1 MENKKAGGVKRPTA
15 PGLGWYG
22 DVPRWRASA
31 KARAKGFEPPTVN
44 LSKYRDDPDQLRY
57 QCEKY
62 QREQDIF
69 LNGAPDAGF
78 DKTLGSLLKKY
89 QTDPDSPYHNLRP
102 SSRRPYDHYIKR
114 LIPIIGDRKIAK
126 ITGMDLKR
134 WHDAWSDGGR
144 MLASSKMQRA
154 ILDAAISYGIMCR
167 LKGCLELR
175 EVLKT
180 ASRKLPHPRRR
191 EFTVTAEQVVSL
203 RKAAHEA
210 KRPACAL
217 AYALVF
223 ETTLRLWDVI
233 GQWVKT
239 EEYGISD
246 ITNAGK
252 KWFGLRWEDING
264 DLVLHYVPSKTSMKT
279 GLAVTFPLRMAPM
292 VMEELEHWPQEGRQG
307 PVIVNATTGLP
318 YSAIRFD
325 ELWRRDR
332 KAACI
337 SDKVWA
343 RDLRASGI
351 TEGRA
356 AGALTDDVAKVA
368 GHSSTRTTSEI
379 YDRAALEAAERF
391 AEARVEKRK
400 KNA

>member
-1 MENKKAGGVKRPTA
+1 MDKEQTEERVSA
-15 PGLGWYG
+15 PGLAWYKRRTG
-22 DVPRWRASA
+22 EEPIWRASA
-31 KARAKGFEPPTVN
+31 KGYKPRTVN
-44 LSKYRDDPDQLRY
+44 LRQFADNADLLQAQAFKLQSDMLQWK
-57 QCEKY
+57 
-62 QREQDIF
+62 
-69 LNGAPDAGF
+69 AGVDKIQGEF
-78 DKTLGSLLKKY
+78 DGTIGSILKKY
-89 QTDPDSPYHNLRP
+89 QADPDSPYQNLRP
-102 SSRRPYDHYIKR
+102 SSRRPYDHYIPK
-114 LIPIIGDRKIAK
+114 LVEGIGGNYVTQ

-134 WHDAWSDGGR
+134 WHDAWSDNGR

-167 LKGCLELR
+167 LPGCIELR

-180 ASRKLPHPRRR
+180 TSRKLPHPKRR
-191 EFTVTAEQVVSL
+191 EYTVTAAQVVAL
-203 RKAAHEA
+203 REAAHA
-210 KRPACAL
+210 AGRPACAL

-246 ITNAGK
+246 ITSAGK
-252 KWFGLRWEDING
+252 KWFGLRWEDIRP
-264 DLVLHYVPSKTSMKT
+264 DLVLHYMPSKTSMKT

-292 VMEELEHWPQEGRQG
+292 VIEELRGWPVERRQG
-307 PVIVNATTGLP
+307 PVIVNGTTGLP

-332 KAACI
+332 RAAGI
-337 SDKVWA
+337 DDKVWA

-356 AGALTDDVAKVA
+356 AGVLTDDVAKVA
-368 GHSSTRTTSEI
+368 GHSSTRTTAEV

-391 AEARVEKRK
+391 AEARVKRR
-400 KNA
+400 NG

>member
-1 MENKKAGGVKRPTA
+1 MDGKKTSGVARTKA

-22 DVPRWRASA
+22 DVPRWRA
-31 KARAKGFEPPTVN
+31 KVDGFKPRTVN
-44 LSKYRDDPDQLRY
+44 LSKYKDDPDQLRN
-57 QCEKY
+57 QCERY
-62 QREQDIF
+62 EREQEIF
-69 LNGAPDAGF
+69 LNGVPDAEF
-78 DKTLGSLLKKY
+78 DGTLGALLKKY
-89 QTDPDSPYHNLRP
+89 QADPDSPYQNLRP
-102 SSRRPYDHYIKR
+102 SSRRPYDHYIPK
-114 LIPIIGDRKIAK
+114 LIGGIGQRKIAK

-154 ILDAAISYGIMCR
+154 ILDAAIGYGIMCR

-180 ASRKLPHPRRR
+180 ASRKLPHPKRR
-191 EFTVTAEQVVSL
+191 EFTVTAEQVVAL

-210 KRPACAL
+210 NRPACAL

-233 GQWVKT
+233 GQWVKQ

-246 ITNAGK
+246 VVAGGK
-252 KWFGLRWEDING
+252 KWFGLRWEDINA

-279 GLAVTFPLRMAPM
+279 GLAVTFPLRLAPM
-292 VMEELEHWPQEGRQG
+292 VMEELEHWSQEARQG

-332 KAACI
+332 KMAGI
-337 SDKVWA
+337 SDKIWA

-356 AGALTDDVAKVA
+356 AGVLTDDVAKVA

-391 AEARVEKRK
+391 AEARTRKR
-400 KNA
+400 NA